1 MTQTSASTI
10 RSTTFAVTALSILP
24 HIFCC
29 GIPVVAALISLG
41 TTVGLAASLASN
53 PLYQFVDA
61 YHGWLLAVAVAN
73 VGVSGGLNYVAYRI
87 DCRTAASSS
96 CAHGD
101 CAPKKANS
109 LRMFMI
115 SLALLAVDVAWFG
128 AEEWVLRLH
137 HGNENHS
144 H

>member
-61 YHGWLLAVAVAN
+61 YHSWLLALAVGS
-73 VGVSGGLNYVAYRI
+73 VVVSGGLNYVAYRI
-87 DCRTAASSS
+87 DCRTAPTSS
-96 CAHGD
+96 CTHGD
-101 CAPKKANS
+101 CAPKKTNS
-109 LRMFMI
+109 LRIFLI
-115 SLALLAVDVAWFG
+115 SLVLLAVDVAWF
-128 AEEWVLRLH
+128 ATEEMVLGLH
-137 HGNENHS
+137 HSNENHS